1 MRVRPVPASMR
12 YPKLRFALTDHPIT
26 VWAGAILLR
35 LSDELIGLRAAL
47 ITLLT
52 PFAKSPDSQI
62 PAINVLLVWWY
73 GLALE
78 AERFEHFTH
87 YRRDLLLPRLP
98 GLPRFPSPDTLRR
111 FFHGFTYQRAT
122 KLSEASM
129 GLSLDATELGVKKKA
144 RKGGSFLCT
153 DQYCVRYLAGG
164 RGKGEPNTGTNH
176 LRFRLVQEVRP
187 KMSACA

>member
-1 MRVRPVPASMR
+1 MRIRPVPASMR

-35 LSDELIGLRAAL
+35 LSDELIGLRVAL

-78 AERFEHFTH
+78 ADRFEHFTH
-87 YRRDLLLPRLP
+87 YRRDPL
-98 GLPRFPSPDTLRR
+98 
-111 FFHGFTYQRAT
+111 
-122 KLSEASM
+122 
-129 GLSLDATELGVKKKA
+129 ELGVEKKA
-144 RKGGSFLCT
+144 RRGSSFLCT
-153 DQYCVRYLAGG
+153 DQYFARYIAGG
-164 RGKGEPNTGTNH
+164 RGKGEPDTGTNQPG
-176 LRFRLVQEVRP
+176 FRLVQEVGP
-187 KMSACA
+187 KMSTCA